1 MFMKTLRPRIEKA
14 IKNYNKYRSPEA
26 NAQLI
31 STDGEDAFTVSF
43 TGTFCSS
50 CGLYDYFEDLLYE
63 LLDEAGIKTKIVT
76 VGKEHATESF
86 KVTYMILE

>member
-14 IKNYNKYRSPEA
+14 TKNHNKYRNPEA
-26 NAQLI
+26 IAQLI
-31 STDGEDAFTVSF
+31 STEGEDAFTVSF

-50 CGLYDYFEDLLYE
+50 CGLYNYFEDLLYE

-76 VGKEHATESF
+76 AEKEHATESF
-86 KVTYMILE
+86 KVTYTILE